1 MAADFLAIAVAELA
15 DISERRTQMLLDRH
29 HNRNLP
35 ANLMP
40 RRGLNSGFMIA
51 QYSAAAMVSENKVL
65 AHPASVDSIPTSAN
79 SEDHVAMA
87 THAARKART
96 VVANAQAVL
105 AIELLAAA
113 QAVEWRVGM
122 GYPPTCGG
130 AATGP
135 ARAVAAGT
143 AGGTDPL
150 AAAREAWS
158 RADDEADRFLDATLP
173 ERREAI
179 ASRLGAGTDALYCA
193 IRSLV
198 DPLLQDRPLDD
209 DVRRLRQ
216 ALEQRSLLTQP
227 EKRTPPERGSA

>member
-1 MAADFLAIAVAELA
+1 VGMAADFLAIAVAELA
-15 DISERRTQMLLDRH
+15 NISERRTQMLLDRH

-35 ANLMP
+35 ANLVP

-51 QYSAAAMVSENKVL
+51 QYSAAALVSENKVL

-96 VVANAQAVL
+96 VVANAQAVI

-122 GYPPTCGG
+122 GYPPNGAG
-130 AATGP
+130 AAGGP
-135 ARAVAAGT
+135 AQARAGARAESEN
-143 AGGTDPL
+143 AL
-150 AAAREAWS
+150 AAARDAWR
-158 RADDEADRFLDATLP
+158 RADDEADRFREAVVP
-173 ERREAI
+173 EHREAI
-179 ASRLGAGTDALYCA
+179 ASSLGAGTAALYRA

-198 DPLLQDRPLDD
+198 EPLLEDRPLDD
-209 DVRRLRQ
+209 DVRQLRQ
-216 ALEQRSLLTQP
+216 ALEERSL
-227 EKRTPPERGSA
+227 SN